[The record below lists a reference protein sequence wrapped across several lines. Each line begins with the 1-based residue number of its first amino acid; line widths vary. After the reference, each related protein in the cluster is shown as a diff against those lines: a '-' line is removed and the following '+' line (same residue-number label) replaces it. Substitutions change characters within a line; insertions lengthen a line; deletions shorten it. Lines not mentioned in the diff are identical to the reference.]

1 MHIYIRNILYRPWMH
16 TIWHIQKHLAPEAD
30 GSQNLDLHGLIR
42 GGMKEP
48 ILSYGSFGKLFNT
61 AGQKKERLILS
72 WFRFN
77 CKGPHYFILYI

>member
-1 MHIYIRNILYRPWMH
+1 MH

-61 AGQKKERLILS
+61 AGQKKRTFDTQLISIQL
-72 WFRFN
+72 
-77 CKGPHYFILYI
+77 